1 MGFPRATEQPKECNR
16 ARVDPLTNNEAI
28 MLARFLPPVT
38 LDPTTWPDADP
49 EPTVC
54 RGENCGTI
62 VKHEGDLCEECQI
75 CMAEHRND

>member
-1 MGFPRATEQPKECNR
+1 MGFPRARSNG
-16 ARVDPLTNNEAI
+16 NNATGAGGSPHKQRTT